1 MVRAAILNFE
11 HRATRQHHRRRLG
24 TLKTNLVKR
33 ITVDRY
39 NHHFNIFVDYLLQVY
54 GRWPVTP
61 PEYDMIVAE
70 YLEVLWDSGDPK
82 TSATYT
88 LASLHYFIP
97 QLRRQLPRS
106 WKLKAIWDKLEL
118 PCQAVPL
125 SLEVLFGIVGFF
137 LRHEEFPMA
146 FGCLLGFNSLLR
158 TGELL
163 QLRVGDCVS
172 TPHGCILH
180 LQDTKGAQRRLL
192 QEETVVI
199 LDSLTI
205 RIIQLLSRGKN
216 PGDFLVGL
224 SPQKF
229 RTKWNKMKQDLG
241 LSSYRYLPYS
251 LRRGGAT
258 WFFANSGSFSQT
270 MMRGRWQHLKTCKLY
285 IAEAQLA
292 LSQVALPRT
301 TLTTLHKLANSIR
314 PQLHRWATQGRVDA
328 VHTS

>member
-163 QLRVGDCVS
+163 QLEIVS
-172 TPHGCILH
+172 AHLMGAFFTCKTPKELNV
-180 LQDTKGAQRRLL
+180 A
-192 QEETVVI
+192 
-199 LDSLTI
+199 S
-205 RIIQLLSRGKN
+205 
-216 PGDFLVGL
+216 
-224 SPQKF
+224 F
-229 RTKWNKMKQDLG
+229 RKKPW
-241 LSSYRYLPYS
+241 SYWTPLP
-251 LRRGGAT
+251 
-258 WFFANSGSFSQT
+258 FVSFSFF
-270 MMRGRWQHLKTCKLY
+270 HEVK
-285 IAEAQLA
+285 I
-292 LSQVALPRT
+292 
-301 TLTTLHKLANSIR
+301 
-314 PQLHRWATQGRVDA
+314 QGTFWWDCRLRSFVQNGIK
-328 VHTS
+328 